1 MQDLTKALGYLD
13 KMVGGNSCEFNRM
26 MGCKECPS
34 GYPEGIVCKMR
45 IVQGIIRNHLR
56 EEHPDKDNEE
66 KVTPGKEQAPILIG
80 S

>member
-1 MQDLTKALGYLD
+1 MQNLNEALGYLD

-34 GYPEGIVCKMR
+34 GYPEGIVCKLR
-45 IVQGIIRNHLR
+45 VVQGIIRNHLR
-56 EEHPDKDNEE
+56 EEHPDKDN
-66 KVTPGKEQAPILIG
+66 GKEVSSDKKQAPILIG